1 MKKILAILLALTF
14 AGCAANPHEQAASV
28 PSAAAPSEASAAA
41 AAPEASG
48 PRMETAPTYH
58 KGYKLTFRSRT
69 STYDVTYEGEEN
81 GFRVFHFD
89 TREKIP
95 YDYLYTHDM
104 KLAGIRDAQQEF
116 HFDPPVGYVDF
127 PLYVGKKWA
136 VTYKSMSNNSH
147 TMGETSVEVQA
158 FESVTVPYGKVDAY
172 RIQVRSSDRGVSR
185 MNPAEIFW
193 YSPDIGY
200 YVKHDTNKP
209 IYEDPF
215 ELVAVSK

>member
-48 PRMETAPTYH
+48 PRMEKPPTYQ
-58 KGYKLTFRSRT
+58 KGYKLTYRSRT
-69 STYDVTYEGEEN
+69 STYDVTYEGEED

-95 YDYLYTHDM
+95 YDYLYTPDM

-116 HFDPPVGYVDF
+116 RFDPPVGYVDF
-127 PLYVGKKWA
+127 PLHVGKKWS
-136 VTYKSMSNNSH
+136 VTYKSTSNNSH
-147 TMGETSVEVQA
+147 SMGETSVEVQS
-158 FESVTVPYGKVDAY
+158 FESVTVPYGKVNAY
-172 RIQVRSSDRGVSR
+172 RIQVRSSDREVSR
-185 MNPAEIFW
+185 MHPAEVFW

-209 IYEDPF
+209 VYEDPF
-215 ELVAVSK
+215 ELIAVSK